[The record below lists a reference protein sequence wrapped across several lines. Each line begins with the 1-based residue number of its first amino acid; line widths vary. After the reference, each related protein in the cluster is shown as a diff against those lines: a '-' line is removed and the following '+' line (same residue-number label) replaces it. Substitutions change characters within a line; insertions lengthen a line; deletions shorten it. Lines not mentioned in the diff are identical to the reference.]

1 MWRPARVPATALLVT
16 LAGCAGGG
24 GVPAL
29 SPAPAD
35 AYAACWAP
43 DSGAPAPGDRD
54 RCWREVEER
63 LLVQSDG
70 RADRT
75 EAGIAIRTEHGVE
88 VLENDTTSGDEFV
101 RYRYGGYRPS
111 VRQHLVHAD
120 FYEGRAVVAVDA
132 RTGNQADLLD
142 LPAVSPDSARLAA
155 ANVDLVA
162 AYTPSGLQVWRVTTT
177 GLELEWALDGGGRW
191 GASAPQWLS
200 PDRLAFVF
208 HTLDEATMDL
218 RNQPAVLELRRD
230 GITLRLGH

>member
-1 MWRPARVPATALLVT
+1 MRRAARMPATAVLVA

-24 GVPAL
+24 AVPEL

-35 AYAACWAP
+35 AYAACWQP
-43 DSGAPAPGDRD
+43 DSGAARGDPEL
-54 RCWREVEER
+54 CWRGVEES
-63 LLVQSDG
+63 LLVGSDG
-70 RADRT
+70 RATRT
-75 EAGIAIRTEHGVE
+75 EAGIAIRTEQGVE
-88 VLENDTTSGDEFV
+88 VLEDDTTSADTFV
-101 RYRYGGYRPS
+101 RYRYGGYRPA

-142 LPAVSPDSARLAA
+142 LPSVSPDSARLAA

-191 GASAPQWLS
+191 GASAPNWLS

-208 HTLDEATMDL
+208 HTLDETTMDL